1 MARPIF
7 VRFDVPAELAT
18 KSLEALELARD
29 TGRIKGPHPTSG
41 NRSRRMRQVTVIMAG
56 LLGKGLPSP
65 FFPVTLRLKP
75 CGLF

>member
-1 MARPIF
+1 MLKSRPERVAF
-7 VRFDVPAELAT
+7 FLRLYKNKWGPCLLKE
-18 KSLEALELARD
+18 
-29 TGRIKGPHPTSG
+29 GPHPTSG